1 MTREDVFQRLSQIL
15 VEDFQAVPEQLRD
28 ECSLRGDLGL
38 DSLALTDL
46 AFLIQSDFGIKAS
59 PEVFRDVATLG
70 ALADAI
76 SRRHP

>member
-1 MTREDVFQRLSQIL
+1 MTRDDVFQRLCRIL
-15 VEDFQAVPEQLRD
+15 AEDFQAVPERLSD
-28 ECSLRGDLGL
+28 ESSLRGDLGL

-76 SRRHP
+76 ANRHP